1 LIRFYDPTKGMIRLG
16 DGVTQVDLRCVPQ
29 SDLRR
34 RIGVVTQQVQLFN
47 STVRNNLTL
56 FDHTVQDEE
65 IRFALEAVGLQNW
78 LHDLPDGL
86 DSHIAAHGSV
96 SAGQA
101 QLLAFGRVFLMN
113 PQLIILDEAS
123 SRLDPAT
130 EQRIEQALDRL
141 LANRTAVI
149 VAHRLATVHRAH
161 EIMILDQGRI
171 LEHDQRARLL
181 ADPTSHFSQLLRI
194 GLAEAIA

>member
-1 LIRFYDPTKGMIRLG
+1 MRFYDPTEGRIRLG
-16 DGVTQVDLRCVPQ
+16 DGATQVDLRCVAQ
-29 SDLRR
+29 HDLHH

-47 STVRNNLTL
+47 TTVRNNLTL
-56 FDHTVQDEE
+56 FDPTVEDEQ
-65 IRFALEAVGLQNW
+65 IRIALAAVGLQSW
-78 LHDLPDGL
+78 LDDLPDGL
-86 DSHIAAHGSV
+86 DTHIAAHGSL

-141 LANRTAVI
+141 LANRTVVI

-171 LEHDQRARLL
+171 IEHGRRQTLL
-181 ADPTSHFSQLLRI
+181 ADPTSHFSQLLRL
-194 GLAEAIA
+194 GLAEAFA